1 MPSSAP
7 PPLPTLDLKAQFA
20 TIGDEIRAAVDRVL
34 ASQHFIM
41 GPEVAA
47 FEEEVARYLG
57 CARALGV
64 SSGTDALLAA
74 LMALDVGPGDRV
86 VTTPFTFF
94 ATAGA
99 VDRLGA
105 TPVFVDI
112 EPDTFNL
119 DPAALADVDPAGVKA
134 IIPVHLYGRCARMG
148 PINAWAREHGVA
160 VVEDAAQAIGAE
172 AAGRPAGI
180 LGDVACFSFFP
191 SKNLGA
197 LGDGGMITTD
207 DPELGERLAILR
219 VHGARPKYHHHVVG
233 GNFRLDAIQAAALRV
248 KLAHLDEWN
257 EGRRVAAAR
266 YDTLMTDAGLVGP
279 DGPILALPAP
289 DGDDRQ
295 VFHQYVLRVR
305 ERDALADHLKERGIG
320 TAVYYPV
327 PLHLQACF
335 ADLGHRPGDMP
346 VAEEAAGQVLA
357 LPMFPE
363 LTDDQ
368 QRRVVDAIAAFPR
381 K

>member
-1 MPSSAP
+1 MASSAS

-20 TIGDEIRAAVDRVL
+20 TIGDEIRAAMERVL
-34 ASQHFIM
+34 VSQHFIM

-47 FEEEVARYLG
+47 FEDEVGSYLG
-57 CARALGV
+57 CGRALGV

-74 LMALDVGPGDRV
+74 LMALDVGPGDEV
-86 VTTPFTFF
+86 VTSPFTFF
-94 ATAGA
+94 ATAG
-99 VDRLGA
+99 VIHRLGA

-119 DPAALADVDPAGVKA
+119 DPATLPTVDPARVKA
-134 IIPVHLYGRCARMG
+134 IIPVHLYGRCAPMASIG
-148 PINAWAREHGVA
+148 GWARAHGVA
-160 VVEDAAQAIGAE
+160 VVEDAAQAIGAR
-172 AAGRPAGI
+172 AGGRMAGT

-197 LGDGGMITTD
+197 LGDGGMVTTD
-207 DPELGERLAILR
+207 DLELGERLAILR
-219 VHGARPKYHHHVVG
+219 VHGARPKYHHHLVG

-248 KLAHLDEWN
+248 KLAHLDDWN
-257 EGRRVAAAR
+257 AGRRAAATR
-266 YDTLMTDAGLVGP
+266 YDDLMTDAGLVGD

-289 DGDDRQ
+289 DGDDHQ
-295 VFHQYVLRVR
+295 VFHQYVIRVR
-305 ERDALADHLKERGIG
+305 QRDELARQLTAEGIG
-320 TAVYYPV
+320 TAIYYPV

-335 ADLGHRPGDMP
+335 GDLGYRPGDLP
-346 VAEEAAGQVLA
+346 VSERAAGEVLA

-368 QRRVVDAIAAFPR
+368 QRRVVDAIAAFFR

>member
-1 MPSSAP
+1 MASSAR

-20 TIGDEIRAAVDRVL
+20 TIGDEIRTAIERVL

-47 FEEEVARYLG
+47 FEDEVAGYLG

-86 VTTPFTFF
+86 VTSTFTFF

-99 VDRLGA
+99 VHRLGA

-119 DPAALADVDPAGVKA
+119 DPACLADVDPAGVKA

-148 PINAWAREHGVA
+148 PITDWARAHGAA
-160 VVEDAAQAIGAE
+160 VIEDAAQAIGAE
-172 AAGRPAGI
+172 AAGRRAGT
-180 LGDVACFSFFP
+180 LGDMACFSFFP

-233 GNFRLDAIQAAALRV
+233 GNFRLDAIQAAVLRV
-248 KLAHLDEWN
+248 KLRHLDDWN
-257 EGRRVAAAR
+257 GGRRAAAAR
-266 YDTLMTDAGLVGP
+266 FDDLLTGAGLVGGQ
-279 DGPILALPAP
+279 GPVLALPAP
-289 DGDDRQ
+289 DSGDHQ
-295 VFHQYVLRVR
+295 VFHQYVIRVGD
-305 ERDALADHLKERGIG
+305 RDALADHLKALGIG

-335 ADLGHRPGDMP
+335 ADLGYRPGDLP
-346 VAEEAAGQVLA
+346 VSEQAAGEVLA